1 MERKKELRKHIA
13 TLKTHYNSVL
23 RKSLSTQ
30 ILAALEAHPA
40 FRAASTVLLYYSL
53 KDEVETHT
61 FVQKWSKKKR
71 ILLPVVVDDDL
82 ELRIWKLWHRRTDG
96 RIIYRLCNHR
106 LYRCS
111 RSSFRPERKPSG
123 TGKRILRSTFTTHT
137 ISLQSRY
144 LFSVPISRRSSCG
157 IFRHPHGYN
166 YNHQR
171 KIIFVITVAPTFV
184 LSARISISRPIINSC
199 RRAAE
204 VRCTYKV

>member
-1 MERKKELRKHIA
+1 MERKKKLRKHIA

-82 ELRIWKLWHRRTDG
+82 ELRIYTGPEDMATG
-96 RIIYRLCNHR
+96 R
-106 LYRCS
+106 
-111 RSSFRPERKPSG
+111 
-123 TGKRILRSTFTTHT
+123 
-137 ISLQSRY
+137 
-144 LFSVPISRRSSCG
+144 
-157 IFRHPHGYN
+157 
-166 YNHQR
+166 
-171 KIIFVITVAPTFV
+171 
-184 LSARISISRPIINSC
+184 
-199 RRAAE
+199 
-204 VRCTYKV
+204 